1 MYAELKLS
9 NRIKKSKPVFGVI
22 SLKSFLLT
30 VFSYTKP
37 APLTHR
43 NWSYWLHLRITTRF
57 SWSHS
62 SFNWSPES
70 ASSQNTGIVIGL
82 NLSEW
87 VKVAKPCL
95 TLWDPMGY
103 SPWNSP
109 GQNTGVGSLSLLQGI
124 FPTQGSNPP
133 DEPQE
138 KQGLNLFVLVCLGII
153 RIVRQC
159 LKITFFHLFK

>member
-22 SLKSFLLT
+22 SLKIFFLT

-43 NWSYWLHLRITTRF
+43 NWSYWLHLRITIF

-62 SFNWSPES
+62 SFNWSPDS
-70 ASSQNTGIVIGL
+70 ASRQNTGIVTGL

-87 VKVAKPCL
+87 LKVAKPSL
-95 TLWDPMGY
+95 TLWDPVGY

-109 GQNTGVGSLSLLQGI
+109 GQNTGVVAFPFSRGSFQPRGRTHQLSQKRSKVS
-124 FPTQGSNPP
+124 TY
-133 DEPQE
+133 
-138 KQGLNLFVLVCLGII
+138 LF
-153 RIVRQC
+153 
-159 LKITFFHLFK
+159 LFA